1 VIGENELKQIQV
13 REAGLGFQ
21 RDLNPI
27 QNGWTKACITR

>member
-1 VIGENELKQIQV
+1 MVIGENELKQIQV

-27 QNGWTKACITR
+27 QNG